1 MNAQPAPVQYG
12 VVDPKEA
19 MKMSGIEFMRGIV
32 DGRFP
37 LPPISKTLNFR
48 LVEVEPGRAVFVGMA
63 SVEVYNP
70 LSTAHG
76 GYVATLLDSAMGVA
90 VHSKLAAGQFYT
102 TLEIKVN
109 FVRPV
114 LANTG
119 EVRAE
124 GNVVHFGKRSA
135 TAEARLFDGER
146 KLYAHAST
154 TCLIINP

>member
-1 MNAQPAPVQYG
+1 MNAPSAPIHYG

-19 MKMSGIEFMRGIV
+19 IKLPGIEFMRGIV
-32 DGRFP
+32 EGKFP
-37 LPPISKTLNFR
+37 APPIAKTLNFR
-48 LVEVEPGRAVFVGMA
+48 LAEVEPGRAVFF
-63 SVEVYNP
+63 STPSIETYNP
-70 LSTAHG
+70 LATAHG

-102 TLEIKVN
+102 TLEFKVN

-114 LANTG
+114 LADTG

-135 TAEARLFDGER
+135 TAEARLYDRDG

-154 TCLIINP
+154 TCLILQP